1 METGSNIVTI
11 NDADGNSKNII
22 DEYERLTFEDINNH
36 AMTYIDQH
44 TRKYQKYVHM
54 YHLI

>member
-1 METGSNIVTI
+1 MTI